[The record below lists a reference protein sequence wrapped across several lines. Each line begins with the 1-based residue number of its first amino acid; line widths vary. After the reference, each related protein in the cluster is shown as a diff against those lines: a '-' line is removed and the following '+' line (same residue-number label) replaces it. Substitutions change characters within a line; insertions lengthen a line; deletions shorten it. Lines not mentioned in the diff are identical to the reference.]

1 MGRTMTK
8 QETLYTLRAVYEKI
22 DSMSEEELFE
32 YMMENSET
40 FKRDV
45 ISAEDMDN
53 SRDDYFI
60 YLEDVLDISNIKG
73 SFEIIETN
81 YEITI
86 KNEYKGEDEWTPTLM
101 VA

>member
-1 MGRTMTK
+1 MTK

-60 YLEDVLDISNIKG
+60 YLEDVFDISNIKG

>member
-1 MGRTMTK
+1 MTK